1 MSVKQMYK
9 YSLQFKATMM
19 VLLVLI
25 IMGVKA
31 YTNVSK
37 PICTEPAVLCF
48 KKAKIPVRRIEK
60 PVKTNKAVIPEKK
73 RKKSE
78 KAYTFTENDRY
89 LLAKIAKAE
98 MGTEDTEAKA
108 LAILVVINRVKSDK
122 FPDTIK
128 EVLYQK
134 NQFSPIGNG
143 SFDRLE
149 PDEDCYKALELVEDG
164 FDESKGAT
172 FFEACP
178 DGSVW
183 HENNL
188 KKLFKHGVTTFYKEK
203 E

>member
-9 YSLQFKATMM
+9 YSLQFKAAMM

-25 IMGVKA
+25 IMDVKA

-37 PICTEPAVLCF
+37 PICTEPAVLRF
-48 KKAKIPVRRIEK
+48 KKMETPVKRIEK
-60 PVKTNKAVIPEKK
+60 PIKVKKVATPEKK
-73 RKKSE
+73 PE
-78 KAYTFTENDRY
+78 KAYSFTENDRY

-108 LAILVVINRVKSDK
+108 LAILVVLNRLKSDK
-122 FPDTIK
+122 FPNTIK

-149 PDEDCYKALELVEDG
+149 PDEDCYKALELVESG
-164 FDESKGAT
+164 WNESKEAT

-178 DGSVW
+178 NGSTW

-203 E
+203 EK

>member
-1 MSVKQMYK
+1 MKKMYK
-9 YSLQFKATMM
+9 HDLQFKAAMI
-19 VLLVLI
+19 LLLGFI
-25 IMGVKA
+25 LMSIKA
-31 YTNVSK
+31 YSSVSE
-37 PICTEPAVLCF
+37 PICTEATVLRF
-48 KKAKIPVRRIEK
+48 KK
-60 PVKTNKAVIPEKK
+60 VKTPIKRIRSAEKVPKAATPEKK
-73 RKKSE
+73 PE

-98 MGTEDTEAKA
+98 MGTEDTKAKA
-108 LAILVVINRVKSDK
+108 LAILVVLNRVKSDR
-122 FPDTIK
+122 FPNTVK

-149 PDEDCYKALELVEDG
+149 PDEDCYKALELVEG
-164 FDESKGAT
+164 GWDESQGAT

-178 DGSVW
+178 DGSAW

>member
-9 YSLQFKATMM
+9 YSLQFKATMT
-19 VLLVLI
+19 LLLALI
-25 IMGVKA
+25 LIGIKA

-37 PICTEPAVLCF
+37 PICTEPAVLRF
-48 KKAKIPVRRIEK
+48 KKMETPTKRIRSAEK
-60 PVKTNKAVIPEKK
+60 VPKVATPEKK
-73 RKKSE
+73 PE
-78 KAYTFTENDRY
+78 KAYSFTENDRY
-89 LLAKIAKAE
+89 LLAKIARAE
-98 MGTEDTEAKA
+98 MGTEDIEAKA
-108 LAILVVINRVKSDK
+108 LAILVVLNRVKSDK
-122 FPDTIK
+122 FPDTVK

-149 PDEDCYKALELVEDG
+149 PDEDCYRALELVEDG
-164 FDESKGAT
+164 WDESKGAT
-172 FFEACP
+172 FFEACTI
-178 DGSVW
+178 GSAW

>member
-9 YSLQFKATMM
+9 YSLQFKAAMM

-37 PICTEPAVLCF
+37 PIYTEPAVLRF
-48 KKAKIPVRRIEK
+48 KKMETPVKRIEK
-60 PVKTNKAVIPEKK
+60 PIKVKKAVVPVKEP
-73 RKKSE
+73 E
-78 KAYTFTENDRY
+78 KAYSFTENDRY
-89 LLAKIAKAE
+89 LLAKIARAE

-108 LAILVVINRVKSDK
+108 LAILIVLNRVKSGK
-122 FPDTIK
+122 FPDTVK

-143 SFDRLE
+143 SFDKLE
-149 PDEDCYKALELVEDG
+149 PDEDCYKALELVENG
-164 FDESKGAT
+164 WDESKGAT
-172 FFEACP
+172 FFEACIG
-178 DGSVW
+178 GSAW

>member
-9 YSLQFKATMM
+9 YSLQFKAAMM
-19 VLLVLI
+19 VLLALI
-25 IMGVKA
+25 LIGIKA

-37 PICTEPAVLCF
+37 PICTEPAVLRF
-48 KKAKIPVRRIEK
+48 KKMETPTKRIDEC
-60 PVKTNKAVIPEKK
+60 VKVKKVATPEKK
-73 RKKSE
+73 PE
-78 KAYTFTENDRY
+78 KAYSFTENDRY

-108 LAILVVINRVKSDK
+108 LAILVVLNRLKSDK
-122 FPDTIK
+122 FPNTIK

-203 E
+203 EK